1 MYLFKSLFYFNP
13 GKYGDSV
20 EERLQRFEEINRVS
34 DPEKK
39 SLRTEDS
46 LGDGTDYVCFSTQLA
61 GLGFEATSHIL
72 MTFEENPR
80 VFTSVTQDE
89 ESPRHAVN
97 LSLMLP
103 ALEKLRKEE
112 SLSAELGLEETGM
125 ILNPD
130 LRPEEIADLLLVKER
145 ASPLALISET
155 FEIENAELENQAQT
169 TLITRRLTQD
179 QLVRFNDYVG
189 PSHSIPRKGLRIFS
203 YAPRYSVSGDGVRHP
218 VIFGE
223 ELTDLESLVWRKT
236 RKAAFSDTKVFEAE
250 VSVLSAKLLLS
261 RANMSITI
269 SETDS
274 EDLTALKN
282 TVLELKETVSS
293 LSRKVAQLE
302 QAYQDQE
309 LELLNSMDFYS
320 TLHRRYQYLEKKFRE
335 HGFFEYQPDQGL
347 NEFWE
352 DVPNS
357 FAEIVE
363 KIPETN
369 HLVFT
374 GSLDGIKWCDEQADI
389 MTPLI
394 KCMDVM
400 KAMEAY
406 ATLKL
411 ESGSDK
417 FSGSFFDYL
426 KDTKGSTFKVSP
438 QVISMKESEQVR
450 NNPKLRDE
458 RLFKVPAEVSIQE
471 QEFMEAHAKL
481 RVVGG
486 SAIRMH
492 FYDDTANTGKI
503 YIGYIGKHLPLP
515 N

>member
-1 MYLFKSLFYFNP
+1 MFLFKSLFYFNP
-13 GKYGDSV
+13 SKYGDTV
-20 EERLQRFEEINRVS
+20 EERLQRFEELNRLL
-34 DPEKK
+34 DTEEK
-39 SLRTEDS
+39 SLYTEDS
-46 LGDGTDYVCFSTQLA
+46 LGDGTDYVCFSTPLS
-61 GLGFEATSHIL
+61 GLEVESTSHIL

-80 VFTSVTQDE
+80 VFAAVTQDE
-89 ESPRHAVN
+89 EPPFYRMNQSW
-97 LSLMLP
+97 MLP
-103 ALEKLRKEE
+103 ALEKLKAQE
-112 SLSAELGLEETGM
+112 SLSAALGLQETGM
-125 ILNPD
+125 IQNPD
-130 LRPEEIADLLLVKER
+130 LSPEDLADLLRVKER
-145 ASPLALISET
+145 AAPLAIISEN
-155 FEIENAELENQAQT
+155 FEVENTELENQAQT
-169 TLITRRLTQD
+169 ALITRRFTQE
-179 QLVRFNDYVG
+179 QLNRFNDYVG
-189 PSHSIPRKGLRIFS
+189 PSHSIPRRGMRIFS
-203 YAPRYSVSGDGVRHP
+203 SAPRYSVSGDGVRHP

-223 ELTDLESLVWRKT
+223 ELTDIDSLVWRKT
-236 RKAAFSDTKVFEAE
+236 RKAAFADTKVFEAE
-250 VSVLSAKLLLS
+250 ASVLSAKLLLS

-274 EDLTALKN
+274 EDLKALKN
-282 TVLELKETVSS
+282 TVNELKETVSN

-302 QAYQDQE
+302 QAYQEQE

-335 HGFFEYQPDQGL
+335 HGFFEYQSDQGADD
-347 NEFWE
+347 FWD

-394 KCMDVM
+394 KCMDVL